1 MLRRLKR
8 FLALSWTE
16 GIPKEAFW
24 LWRKALRD
32 FAAPS
37 DPAPGKQTCITW
49 PVPSPTPALCPSRT
63 HFAIS
68 HLCLHKDDSR
78 RLVGLSSPTHVVLLH
93 LLRSQAAPGK
103 GQEGGLGSVQALEGP
118 WETPAVSAIPLDHP
132 PTPEPCTPES
142 THWT

>member
-1 MLRRLKR
+1 MSRRLKR

-16 GIPKEAFW
+16 DIPKEALW

-32 FAAPS
+32 LTAPS
-37 DPAPGKQTCITW
+37 DPAPGRQTCITR
-49 PVPSPTPALCPSRT
+49 PMPSPTPAPCPSKT
-63 HFAIS
+63 HCATS

-78 RLVGLSSPTHVVLLH
+78 RLVGLRSPTHVVLLH

-103 GQEGGLGSVQALEGP
+103 GQESGLGSARSLEGP
-118 WETPAVSAIPLDHP
+118 WGAPAGSAIPLNHP
-132 PTPEPCTPES
+132 PTPGPCTPEP